1 MYYYTNGEWKKLILE
16 RSYEPKASR
25 EVLSFDLIPNLLISE
40 GRNAILIIIDD
51 FSGYLIIVGLKSIES
66 QKSEDALYNV
76 FSTIGFPKIARSDC
90 DRRIVNALNNLQGK
104 IPFILSTSSPYF
116 HNQNGKVEQGV
127 KMFKDMARKLIF
139 DPDKGLNKSDW
150 FKLLP
155 IIAKTVNNLPLT
167 NSKVTREEIFFKS
180 SSNNIFSMIGA
191 EKIFE
196 YVKNNDQLIDKY
208 EKIIKENINN
218 LDTDD
223 SGNIG
228 YYTSKSPNIRRNE
241 YSPTAHS
248 EPSETSELES
258 SKDNENPEPDITE
271 NLISDSTSLDE
282 DEKPNLA
289 ELKTKV
295 QKSIAIVYE
304 HLHFKNVVHETTR
317 SNFCKSITVSIPA
330 YITSDITFKP
340 VLELVKLNYYD
351 NGMIPTHPTNHKVL
365 ELLNDC
371 PTVRKSFQIKKTY
384 SYTKLKL
391 GTREYTFPL
400 LNGNVGET
408 IECEE
413 LENWIRPDIE
423 NANLKQMKYKKNMD
437 LKVRQGL
444 LRKLSAGILPTGNPW
459 PKLDTLFPMFNEQ
472 HWHKQELIIDQESLT
487 NEMHNLENNFI
498 KIQAWELGHFKIK
511 YPHIT

>member
-1 MYYYTNGEWKKLILE
+1 MQSRDARREFADKRQKWNENSDRYQYAQAGQTQHTHNTEENSNQSYGQVQETESAQTYGEYNRQKL
-16 RSYEPKASR
+16 
-25 EVLSFDLIPNLLISE
+25 
-40 GRNAILIIIDD
+40 
-51 FSGYLIIVGLKSIES
+51 
-66 QKSEDALYNV
+66 
-76 FSTIGFPKIARSDC
+76 
-90 DRRIVNALNNLQGK
+90 
-104 IPFILSTSSPYF
+104 
-116 HNQNGKVEQGV
+116 NQ
-127 KMFKDMARKLIF
+127 
-139 DPDKGLNKSDW
+139 
-150 FKLLP
+150 
-155 IIAKTVNNLPLT
+155 
-167 NSKVTREEIFFKS
+167 
-180 SSNNIFSMIGA
+180 
-191 EKIFE
+191 
-196 YVKNNDQLIDKY
+196 
-208 EKIIKENINN
+208 ENINN

-384 SYTKLKL
+384 SYSKLKL

-444 LRKLSAGILPTGNPW
+444 LRKISAGILPTGNPW

-487 NEMHNLENNFI
+487 NEMNNLENNFI